1 MAMFNNQ
8 RVIGFHETFHGI
20 GWILESENL
29 SRRWKSVVNLASW
42 MWKKT
47 WYPKSIGASD
57 GIIMKSIFIQTVMLL
72 SLFIKKSISRFRFK
86 KKWNLLKLH
95 KYLWVSLIKH
105 GLLFSTISDDTQ
117 KPTIFKSVA
126 KRPLLTKRSLRF
138 TAFVDLGEN
147 PWETASPLQSYGYG
161 SIPIDRL
168 L

>member
-1 MAMFNNQ
+1 MAMLNNQ

-86 KKWNLLKLH
+86 KSGICWSYTNTFEFPSSNMACFLAPFPMTPRNPP
-95 KYLWVSLIKH
+95 SLNRSPR
-105 GLLFSTISDDTQ
+105 GRCWPRGRCDS
-117 KPTIFKSVA
+117 P
-126 KRPLLTKRSLRF
+126 PLLILVKTHGK
-138 TAFVDLGEN
+138 
-147 PWETASPLQSYGYG
+147 PLHHYNHMGMDQY
-161 SIPIDRL
+161 L
-168 L
+168 